1 MRRPSMSAGS
11 TSVVRRLL
19 LAVAAVMVLG
29 IAAAGPALAQARD
42 PFEPLVSNE
51 TSASSDTTVDATSDD
66 QGAADDSSTQQAPSE
81 SVLPTTGGGLTGW
94 IGVAYVLVAV
104 GGGFMVL
111 GRVLGPQRNR

>member
-1 MRRPSMSAGS
+1 MRRTSMSSGS

-51 TSASSDTTVDATSDD
+51 TSVSDDTGANATSDD
-66 QGAADDSSTQQAPSE
+66 QGAADDDSTQGAPSE
-81 SVLPTTGGGLTGW
+81 SALPNTGGGLTGW

-111 GRVLGPQRNR
+111 GRVLAPQRKR

>member
-1 MRRPSMSAGS
+1 MRRPSKSAGS

-29 IAAAGPALAQARD
+29 IAAAGPAVAQARD

-51 TSASSDTTVDATSDD
+51 TSSSTDTSTAANSDD
-66 QGAADDSSTQQAPSE
+66 QGASDETSTQPAPSE
-81 SVLPTTGGGLTGW
+81 STLPNTGGGVTGW

-104 GGGFMVL
+104 GGGFLVL

>member
-1 MRRPSMSAGS
+1 MRRPSKSAGS

-29 IAAAGPALAQARD
+29 IAAAGPAMAQARD

-51 TSASSDTTVDATSDD
+51 APSSTDTSTAANSDD
-66 QGAADDSSTQQAPSE
+66 QGASDETSNQPAPSE
-81 SVLPTTGGGLTGW
+81 STLPNTGGGVTGW

-104 GGGFMVL
+104 GGGFLVL
-111 GRVLGPQRNR
+111 SRVLAPQRNR